1 MKSFNE
7 NIFRNKEQLRDLL
20 KQVDLFNTVNGG
32 TVMTSVDIIGSEE
45 SVVIKVA
52 TPSVGVDAFHILLN
66 YTRLTISVWIREENE
81 GYEGRP
87 VLVPMFA
94 KNFDVP
100 ALVDLDGIVAEH
112 ENGELTVTLP
122 FKNTIESLQRM
133 IEIKNK

>member
-7 NIFRNKEQLRDLL
+7 NLFRNKEQLRDLL

-45 SVVIKVA
+45 SVVIKVT

-66 YTRLTISVWIREENE
+66 YTRLTISVWIKEENNE
-81 GYEGRP
+81 YEGRP

-100 ALVDLDGIVAEH
+100 ALVDLDRIEAEH

-133 IEIKNK
+133 IEIRNK

>member
-32 TVMTSVDIIGSEE
+32 TVMTSVDIIGSEG
-45 SVVIKVA
+45 SVIIKVA
-52 TPSVGVDAFHILLN
+52 TPSVGVEAFNILLN
-66 YTRLTISVWIREENE
+66 YTKLTISVWIKEENA